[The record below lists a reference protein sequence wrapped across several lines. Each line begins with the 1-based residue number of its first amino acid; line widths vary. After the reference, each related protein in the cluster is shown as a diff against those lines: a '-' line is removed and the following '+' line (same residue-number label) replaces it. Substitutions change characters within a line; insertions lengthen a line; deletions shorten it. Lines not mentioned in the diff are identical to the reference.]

1 MIENKTSQSGSV
13 WKLKK
18 RGRVL
23 PAECEGAVWK
33 ESQLALQYEDAGVE
47 S

>member
-1 MIENKTSQSGSV
+1 MMGNKTTQSGSV

-23 PAECEGAVWK
+23 PAEHHGAVWK
-33 ESQLALQYEDAGVE
+33 ESQLALQYEGAGVE